1 MDVAEEILTER
12 IEENSTKPT
21 GNRKDPAKIVVSL
34 TDPIAPLGLDKRK
47 TYRPLYTI
55 QKMVAPDSHI
65 IISYQCAPRA
75 TDTGT
80 LIPMID
86 KTQSLVGQKLKTV
99 LADGGYFSILD
110 LQDCRRRNI
119 DLISPPS
126 GNEKQRECKTIS
138 GETQIPREEFHYDAH
153 SNSYECPQGH
163 RLTYQYREMKKR
175 SGIARFTK
183 QPINVR
189 LAYVKNVRS
198 HHVACKVKVHE
209 ESSVSKVNT

>member
-1 MDVAEEILTER
+1 
-12 IEENSTKPT
+12 
-21 GNRKDPAKIVVSL
+21 
-34 TDPIAPLGLDKRK
+34 
-47 TYRPLYTI
+47 
-55 QKMVAPDSHI
+55 
-65 IISYQCAPRA
+65 
-75 TDTGT
+75 
-80 LIPMID
+80 MID

-175 SGIARFTK
+175 SGDRSVYQATYQCKASLCQKCPLASRCLQGKGPRRIKRIEGEHLAEEQRERMSTPQAKSLYRLRGQTVELCFGDAKGNRHVDRFHGRGLPRASCETGLIVVS
-183 QPINVR
+183 QNMLRIDR
-189 LAYVKNVRS
+189 LHRNAANSNKN
-198 HHVACKVKVHE
+198 
-209 ESSVSKVNT
+209 TT